1 MRAGT
6 CETEVVGELVWRRR
20 VAVRTQRCWTRR
32 QKRRRE
38 IPWSLEQG
46 PARQTLEAVDNV
58 TSLLL
63 SWVERK

>member
-1 MRAGT
+1 MEEEGSGKDP
-6 CETEVVGELVWRRR
+6 EVLD
-20 VAVRTQRCWTRR
+20 
-32 QKRRRE
+32 QKAEAKERDSL
-38 IPWSLEQG
+38 SLEQG